1 MHAIPPPEDT
11 DWPASNATRSETQ
24 APISS
29 LAAIGAVVVLL
40 SLWFGVVTL
49 IDPTANQPNAAT
61 TATMVMARS

>member
-1 MHAIPPPEDT
+1 MDAIPSPEDT
-11 DWPASNATRSETQ
+11 DWPASSATRSETQ
-24 APISS
+24 APISP

-49 IDPTANQPNAAT
+49 IDQTANQPSATT